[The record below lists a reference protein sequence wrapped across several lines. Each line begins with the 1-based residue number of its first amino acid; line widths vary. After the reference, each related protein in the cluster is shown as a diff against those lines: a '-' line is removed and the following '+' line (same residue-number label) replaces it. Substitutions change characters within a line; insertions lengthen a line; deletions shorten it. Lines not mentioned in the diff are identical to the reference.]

1 MAKFASLIF
10 DLDGTLS
17 DSVPMILRSSQATHE
32 RLGLPWSEEAAK
44 KYIGRP
50 MYETAAEFAP
60 GREEEYRTI
69 FAEYNM
75 LYIPKM
81 IRPFAGVPSL
91 LAKLQEA
98 DVPMCIVTSR
108 LQWGADW
115 SVEILNI
122 KDYFTKVFGVEARLC
137 GRRPGGYCLR
147 QGGRYAGDWRGLGR
161 WQQGGLA
168 GSRRG
173 LLRGGRECTGAL
185 AFVVV
190 I

>member
-81 IRPFAGVPSL
+81 IRG
-91 LAKLQEA
+91 
-98 DVPMCIVTSR
+98 
-108 LQWGADW
+108 
-115 SVEILNI
+115 
-122 KDYFTKVFGVEARLC
+122 
-137 GRRPGGYCLR
+137 GRGII
-147 QGGRYAGDWRGLGR
+147 RYAGT
-161 WQQGGLA
+161 GGGEACVIIRYA
-168 GSRRG
+168 GTA
-173 LLRGGRECTGAL
+173 GGG
-185 AFVVV
+185 
-190 I
+190 